1 MIKKLFLCVFVTA
14 FAAVHL
20 TAQNFPED
28 SWREVADTT
37 WYESGVNQ
45 FDIATAEELAGLS
58 LLVKEGESFAGKTI
72 NIIADINL
80 DGRLWLPIGYDT
92 DFPFS
97 GTVQGNNHVIS
108 NLWITGLNRPFL
120 GLFGQSIGG
129 EYYDIILDT
138 AVIDDVGGSS
148 GALVANMY
156 TNGIMENCHARNVDI
171 TIIGSNVG
179 GLVGSVM
186 TDSYVKNCSFSGN
199 VTGTNQV
206 GGLVAQIWDKS
217 TLSGSWSEGT
227 VTGEYIVGGLIGF
240 ATMSFRQNSDNL
252 VKNCYSQADVTA
264 TDQAGMAGGF
274 YGFAQTNVTIK
285 NCYSTGTVTSPSNAG
300 GFAGKVGNIIVENVY
315 FDTESSGFSNAIG
328 TIQGEDP
335 GIIGKTTAEMTT
347 PEFAT
352 TLNAGQ
358 TPAPWLQDDA
368 INEAYPY
375 LDNGTMAVD
384 QVESLSLT
392 LYPTQVNL
400 HFFIQSDKPLKSY
413 AIYNM
418 LGQKVAQGPLHSGE
432 NNIEVSPLSSGIYL
446 VKIRGEKN
454 TVTKKIIKR

>member
-1 MIKKLFLCVFVTA
+1 MIKKLFSCVFVMA

-20 TAQNFPED
+20 TAQNFPEN

-58 LLVKEGESFAGKTI
+58 LLVKKGESFAGKTI
-72 NIIADINL
+72 NIVADINL

-97 GTVQGNNHVIS
+97 GTVQGHNHVIS
-108 NLWITGLNRPFL
+108 NLWITGLNRSFI

-138 AVIDDVGGSS
+138 AVIDDVGGDS

-156 TNGIMENCHARNVDI
+156 TDGIMENCHARNVDI
-171 TIIGSNVG
+171 TIVGPNVG
-179 GLVGSVM
+179 GLIGSVL
-186 TDSYVKNCSFSGN
+186 TDSSIKNCSFSGN

-227 VTGEYIVGGLIGF
+227 VTGEYIVGGLIGY
-240 ATMSFRQNSDNL
+240 ATMSFGPNRNNL
-252 VKNCYSQADVTA
+252 VENCYSHADVTA
-264 TDQAGMAGGF
+264 TNDLGMAGGF
-274 YGFAQTNVTIK
+274 YGLAQANVAIK
-285 NCYSTGTVTSPSNAG
+285 NCYSTGTITSPSKAG
-300 GFAGKVGNIIVENVY
+300 GFAGKAGNITVENVY
-315 FDTESSGFSNAIG
+315 FDTESSGFSNAVG
-328 TIQGEDP
+328 APQGNDL

-352 TLNAGQ
+352 TLNTGQ

-368 INEAYPY
+368 TNEAYPY

-392 LYPTQVNL
+392 LYPTQVN
-400 HFFIQSDKPLKSY
+400 HRFFIQSDKPLKSY
-413 AIYNM
+413 AIYNL

-446 VKIRGEKN
+446 VKIQGERN
-454 TVTKKIIKR
+454 TVTKKFSKR